1 MGLGRLVLGAMA
13 HPRRTARRVGERLLN
28 LYQLSALDADRI
40 ESLSSLDP
48 GRLEWLSSLPIDYLQ
63 LLTDEVAFEKEYE
76 KRVDGTANYIQEIL
90 DKHFKGETPEFG
102 LEIGS
107 GLGSI
112 ADVMTDKVEFD
123 YKDVPG
129 FTAPTVDGHEGKLVI
144 GRINGVLTVGLKGRR
159 HYYEVAHERAG
170 ILKTVF
176 PVDVLANLGV
186 KNYFVTNAAGGLNKD
201 YKEGDVMV
209 IRSQR
214 NEIPNPLLGR
224 LHVLNRVD
232 DDKKVARF
240 VAMDDAY
247 HTELTLLLYDEGQ
260 EFDKEHVHEG
270 IYAGLEGSTYET
282 PEDVQHLRNIG
293 CDDVGMSTTPG
304 VIKARQRGMNVV
316 GLSLVTNEIDPAGSN
331 PATHEEVTEVAERPE
346 VKYRLTNMVLNFFG
360 VYKQIYMDR
369 PEKQAHVS
377 NSPSP

>member
-13 HPRRTARRVGERLLN
+13 HPRKTAKKVGERLLN

-186 KNYFVTNAAGGLNKD
+186 KNYFVTNAAGGLKET
-201 YKEGDVMV
+201 YKEENVMV
-209 IRSQR
+209 IRSQY
-214 NEIPNPLLGR
+214 NKIPNSLLGR
-224 LHVLNRVD
+224 IHRFFRVD
-232 DDKKVARF
+232 DGKPVERF
-240 VAMDDAY
+240 VAMSDAY
-247 HTELTLLLYDEGQ
+247 NDKLADLLYESGT
-260 EFDKEHVHEG
+260 EASKLKINNG
-270 IYAGLEGSTYET
+270 SYAGVTGPYYET
-282 PEDVQHLRNIG
+282 REDVRDLRDND
-293 CDDVGMSTTPG
+293 CDAVGMSTTPG
-304 VIKARQRGMNVV
+304 VLKARQRGMNVV
-316 GLSLVTNEIDPAGSN
+316 GLSLITNAINAAGDN
-331 PATHEEVTEVAERPE
+331 LADHAE
-346 VKYRLTNMVLNFFG
+346 VKDVADRPHVQTGLRNMVLTFFAG
-360 VYKQIYMDR
+360 YKEKYEGK
-369 PEKQAHVS
+369 PELLRAA
-377 NSPSP
+377 